1 MGNIKLKS
9 KKTSFL
15 KRDSSTD
22 VRKNK
27 SNIKFVLTDVSK
39 QELEK
44 RRIPVY
50 SFVIW
55 NIIYRE

>member
-27 SNIKFVLTDVSK
+27 FNIKFVLTDVSK

-50 SFVIW
+50 SFVI
-55 NIIYRE
+55 

>member
-1 MGNIKLKS
+1 MEDIKLKS
-9 KKTSFL
+9 KKDSFI
-15 KRDSSTD
+15 KKDCSID

-27 SNIKFVLTDVSK
+27 PNINFVLTDVSK

-50 SFVIW
+50 DYLIL
-55 NIIYRE
+55 

>member
-15 KRDSSTD
+15 QKDSSTD
-22 VRKNK
+22 VRKNN

-50 SFVIW
+50 SFVI
-55 NIIYRE
+55 

>member
-15 KRDSSTD
+15 KKDSSID
-22 VRKNK
+22 VRKNN

-50 SFVIW
+50 S
-55 NIIYRE
+55 YLL

>member
-15 KRDSSTD
+15 KKDSSID
-22 VRKNK
+22 VRKNN

-50 SFVIW
+50 SFVI
-55 NIIYRE
+55 

>member
-9 KKTSFL
+9 KKASFL
-15 KRDSSTD
+15 KRDFSTD

-50 SFVIW
+50 S
-55 NIIYRE
+55 YLL

>member
-9 KKTSFL
+9 KRANLL
-15 KRDSSTD
+15 KRDSSTN
-22 VRKNK
+22 VRKIK
-27 SNIKFVLTDVSK
+27 SNVDFVFTDVSK

-50 SFVIW
+50 DYLIP
-55 NIIYRE
+55 

>member
-15 KRDSSTD
+15 KKDSSID
-22 VRKNK
+22 VRKNN
-27 SNIKFVLTDVSK
+27 SNINFVLTDVSK

-50 SFVIW
+50 DYLIP
-55 NIIYRE
+55 

>member
-50 SFVIW
+50 S
-55 NIIYRE
+55 YLL

>member
-27 SNIKFVLTDVSK
+27 FNISK

-50 SFVIW
+50 SFVI
-55 NIIYRE
+55 

>member
-9 KKTSFL
+9 KKTSLL
-15 KRDSSTD
+15 KKDSSTD
-22 VRKNK
+22 VRENN

-50 SFVIW
+50 SFVI
-55 NIIYRE
+55 

>member
-15 KRDSSTD
+15 KKESSID
-22 VRKNK
+22 VRKNN

-50 SFVIW
+50 SFVI
-55 NIIYRE
+55 

>member
-44 RRIPVY
+44 RIIPVY
-50 SFVIW
+50 SFVI
-55 NIIYRE
+55 

>member
-15 KRDSSTD
+15 KKDSSTD
-22 VRKNK
+22 VRKNN

-55 NIIYRE
+55 NIIYRK

>member
-15 KRDSSTD
+15 KKDSSID
-22 VRKNK
+22 VRKNN
-27 SNIKFVLTDVSK
+27 SNIKFVLTDVPK

-50 SFVIW
+50 DYLIP
-55 NIIYRE
+55 